1 MSATLRLFA
10 YPGLAVQQ
18 LFKASGQPSR
28 GSHVHRPRSVRHP
41 CATAADPKGRA
52 VPPDSALPQ
61 KHKGELKMRARPRAD
76 RSPTHKPLRNARNE
90 VEAERRAGGHSECL
104 RQVPGLG
111 RTSRE
116 ERLG

>member
-1 MSATLRLFA
+1 
-10 YPGLAVQQ
+10 
-18 LFKASGQPSR
+18 
-28 GSHVHRPRSVRHP
+28 
-41 CATAADPKGRA
+41 
-52 VPPDSALPQ
+52 
-61 KHKGELKMRARPRAD
+61 MRARPRAD